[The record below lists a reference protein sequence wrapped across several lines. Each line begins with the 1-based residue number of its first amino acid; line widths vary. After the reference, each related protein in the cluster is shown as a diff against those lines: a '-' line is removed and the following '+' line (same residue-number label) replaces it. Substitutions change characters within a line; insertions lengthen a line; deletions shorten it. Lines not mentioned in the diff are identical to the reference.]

1 MPAVDI
7 ERQWLAFFLADVV
20 IRRSQRDGEAKVERL
35 AVWSL
40 AVCVAICAI
49 AVVTMMLRPQVNSQA
64 LGRVLASEYQK
75 GDRVVFLNNYRYD
88 LGFYVPGLQN
98 ISVVGRWDDPE
109 IMRTDSWRKE
119 LLEAARFEPQR
130 GTMTLIDRETLRQQ
144 LCRDS
149 KAVVWLIGSPDAVRQ
164 SQVLN
169 HAQRLYEDQ
178 RIALWRFDHD
188 EYELMCGETPKVAP
202 PETSAQPGR

>member
-1 MPAVDI
+1 FALMPVATLGWTPLLLKRLRGSASTADGLGAIRGLMLSALLTVLI
-7 ERQWLAFFLADVV
+7 FFSIPASKLVGYVLPAIGPWAFFLADVV

-88 LGFYVPGLQN
+88 
-98 ISVVGRWDDPE
+98 
-109 IMRTDSWRKE
+109 
-119 LLEAARFEPQR
+119 
-130 GTMTLIDRETLRQQ
+130 
-144 LCRDS
+144 
-149 KAVVWLIGSPDAVRQ
+149 
-164 SQVLN
+164 
-169 HAQRLYEDQ
+169 
-178 RIALWRFDHD
+178 
-188 EYELMCGETPKVAP
+188 
-202 PETSAQPGR
+202 